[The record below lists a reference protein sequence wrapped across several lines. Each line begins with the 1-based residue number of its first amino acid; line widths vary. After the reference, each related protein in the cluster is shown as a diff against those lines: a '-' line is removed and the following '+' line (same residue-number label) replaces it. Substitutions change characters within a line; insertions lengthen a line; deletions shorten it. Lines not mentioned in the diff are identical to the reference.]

1 MRLLK
6 KIKVNTYNCE
16 VIFLITDNML
26 NSEKYLQKKYGGDPI
41 PGTSADD
48 AEGLTITISGVLYVV
63 MIDIKYLNHNT
74 IAHELYHL
82 NRRITEDRDIT
93 DEESSAWL
101 SGFLAEEF
109 YNFLSSKKTK
119 KVFDSLTESNN
130 GGESTK
136 STESTGS

>member
-1 MRLLK
+1 MKIIK

-16 VIFLITDNML
+16 ILFVVTDDMIKTD
-26 NSEKYLQKKYGGDPI
+26 KYLQKKYEGEPI
-41 PGTSADD
+41 PGISADE
-48 AEGLTITISGVLYVV
+48 AEGLTITISGVLYAI
-63 MIDIKYLNHNT
+63 MIDVKYLNHNT

-101 SGFLAEEF
+101 AGFLAEEF

-119 KVFDSLTESNN
+119 KVFDNLTEGNN
-130 GGESTK
+130 G
-136 STESTGS
+136 